1 MLFLRMDYE
10 QVYIDTL
17 WKELEIIPEEGTGDF
32 RIDGNHLHIWPRKD
46 FMFIAI
52 PSPVRPTTEYISSN
66 RYTDNA
72 VGQNIYMH
80 IIHA

>member
-1 MLFLRMDYE
+1 MDYE

-17 WKELEIIPEEGTGDF
+17 WKELEILPEEGTGDF

-52 PSPVRPTTEYISSN
+52 PSPVYFPSDVFLHEQI
-66 RYTDNA
+66 TDNNI
-72 VGQNIYMH
+72 GQNIHMH
-80 IIHA
+80 IIHAPEVL

>member
-10 QVYIDTL
+10 QIYIDTL
-17 WKELEIIPEEGTGDF
+17 WKELEILPEEGTGDF

-52 PSPVRPTTEYISSN
+52 PSPVCPTTKYISIN
-66 RYTDNA
+66 KYTDNS
-72 VGQNIYMH
+72 VGQNFYLH
-80 IIHA
+80 VIHA

>member
-1 MLFLRMDYE
+1 MFSRLAYADILLFRMDYE

-17 WKELEIIPEEGTGDF
+17 WKELEILPEEETGDF

-52 PSPVRPTTEYISSN
+52 PSPVRPQYGAFPS
-66 RYTDNA
+66 
-72 VGQNIYMH
+72 GK
-80 IIHA
+80 